1 MWPPRESQPF
11 RDFVGG
17 ARIAQSQER
26 ALGMLK
32 IQRSADAGHVRMA
45 LSGRIEKQ
53 HLAELQRVIEE
64 DPCPHGITLDLQEVR
79 LVDRE
84 VIGFLARWESAGIR
98 LENCP
103 AYVREWITVEGT
115 PPGSP
120 PRTTR

>member
-1 MWPPRESQPF
+1 
-11 RDFVGG
+11 
-17 ARIAQSQER
+17 
-26 ALGMLK
+26 
-32 IQRSADAGHVRMA
+32 MA

-64 DPCPHGITLDLQEVR
+64 DASRHGVTLDLQEVR

-84 VIGFLARWESAGIR
+84 VVGFLARWESAGIR

-103 AYVREWITVEGT
+103 AYVREWITIEST

-120 PRTTR
+120 PRTTRQ